1 MRRMGILAAIFA
13 LLVIILVVQR
23 AQRGKVV
30 VSGPAEVVRVEADKV
45 TRVEIRKP
53 DGQVELARTGD
64 TWKLVRPLEAAA
76 STDLVNGMLKSVEE
90 LQLVDVISSNPANR
104 GTYQV
109 DSTGTAVTI
118 WSGEEKTLDMVV
130 GKASA
135 DFSHT
140 FVRRADSDEVYRAGG
155 ILAYN
160 FNRRADDW
168 RDKMVWRYEP
178 SQLVRVAIEYPA
190 ERHMVT
196 LVRADSSHWSVQEDG
211 VAAAAA
217 DSATAANWVAA
228 IAKLTAAGFATDADA
243 AAADWSAPSLRLH
256 VDTGG
261 NAHAITF
268 VPSGDEQRLWA
279 RVDDSGTIYLFYKS
293 SLQAIEKRGE
303 ELRTGQAPPPAP
315 APVAAKR
322 R

>member
-13 LLVIILVVQR
+13 VLCIILVVQR
-23 AQRGKVV
+23 VQRGKVV
-30 VSGPAEVVRVEADKV
+30 VSGPAEVVRVEPGKV
-45 TRVEIRKP
+45 TRIQIRKP
-53 DGQVELARTGD
+53 DGEVELARTGD
-64 TWKLVRPLEAAA
+64 TWKLVRPIEAAA
-76 STDLVNGMLKSVEE
+76 STEMVDGMLKSVEE
-90 LQLVDVISSNPANR
+90 LQLVDVISTNPANR
-104 GTYQV
+104 STYQV
-109 DSTGTAVTI
+109 DSTGTAVTL
-118 WSGEEKTLDMVV
+118 WSGEEKTLDVVV

-140 FVRRADSDEVYRAGG
+140 FVRRADRDDVYRASG

-160 FNRRADDW
+160 FNRRPDDW
-168 RDKMVWRYEP
+168 RDKSVWRYEP
-178 SQLVRVAIEYPA
+178 VQLVRVAIEYPA

-228 IAKLTAAGFATDADA
+228 IAKLTASGFATAAEA
-243 AAADWSAPSLRLH
+243 AAADWSAPHLRLH

-261 NAHAITF
+261 DAHALTLA
-268 VPSGDEQRLWA
+268 PADDQRLWA
-279 RVDDSGTIYLFYKS
+279 RVDDGGTIFMFYKS
-293 SLQAIEKRGE
+293 SLNAIEKRGE
-303 ELRTGQAPPPAP
+303 ELRTGKAP
-315 APVAAKR
+315 APDSDPAKR